1 MKNDL
6 RAARLARDWPTIR
19 DAYENGTDTIA
30 TICATFGVTKGSLEH
45 RMRRDL
51 WLPRSAQYASSRS
64 LLMARI
70 YRVMDRQV
78 QWLESLE
85 PNQQTEKEARAL
97 SIIVKTLENL
107 TDMQPTETVTPPKQ
121 KKDMRDLRD
130 KLAKR
135 IDQFKQR

>member
-1 MKNDL
+1 MKDNL
-6 RAARLARDWPTIR
+6 RAARLAGDWPTIR
-19 DAYENGTDTIA
+19 AAYENSTDTIA

-45 RMRRDL
+45 RKRKDF
-51 WLPRSAQYASSRS
+51 WIPRSAKYASSRS
-64 LLMARI
+64 MLMARI
-70 YRVMDRQV
+70 YRVLDRQV
-78 QWLESLE
+78 QWLENLE
-85 PNQQTEKEARAL
+85 LNQQTEKEARAL

>member
-1 MKNDL
+1 MKDDL

-19 DAYENGTDTIA
+19 EAYENGTDTIA
-30 TICATFGVTKGSLEH
+30 MICATFGVTKGSLEH

-51 WLPRSAQYASSRS
+51 WIPRSAQYASSRS

-70 YRVMDRQV
+70 YRVLDRQV

-85 PNQQTEKEARAL
+85 LNQQTEKEARAL
-97 SIIVKTLENL
+97 SIIVKTMENL
-107 TDMQPTETVTPPKQ
+107 TDMQPTEPVTPPKQ